1 MLDKED
7 KDRIVG
13 VLSKYYN
20 ITDVTWDTQSVV
32 VKVPDFSQADDL
44 AFAKASLE
52 LEKLG
57 FISFTNRGIEDEI
70 IVTESR
76 KANDNRLLKVILIF
90 ATLGAVSY
98 FGYVYQSQYS
108 GETSALYNIGA
119 SLVFYL
125 IPISLILASREVGKY
140 VALKKNGMNYYLPIL
155 VPNPLGIG
163 TMGII
168 NSPNHPFK
176 TRKSMLE
183 VGAYSILFGFT
194 ISLIFY
200 LLGVAYTLSFP
211 PHSPGVNSPIEKVG
225 SPLLMSLIINR
236 VMPST
241 GLLDTLAFA
250 GWSGIVITA
259 FNAFPLGFLDGGLIS
274 SALLGKNS
282 VYLSYVS
289 VIAIVAL
296 GILYPPWLILAV
308 FALLVGMKG
317 PQALDNI
324 TGVRVNGKAISA
336 VVFILLVLGMAPV
349 PFHNSLS
356 QFQATPSENSFVLYG
371 NNTSISLKLT
381 VNDTGQS
388 SIVPAFSV
396 SPGVSLSVEGS
407 SITIPPGRNYT
418 YTVSFVPQKMG
429 YGLSTFN
436 LTVFSGSYYRVI
448 PLQVLYINLTEAI
461 SFNGSSP
468 YVTHVGSD
476 GRAYLSLSSDVPD
489 NITLVSVGNSNFYLM
504 VINESISLHYTKE
517 FSYIL
522 GGSNI
527 GVQPGKP
534 VSLDLYTASHINRWY
549 IAAFDSNF
557 TGTVAVIEPQ

>member
-200 LLGVAYTLSFP
+200 LLGVAYTLS
-211 PHSPGVNSPIEKVG
+211 
-225 SPLLMSLIINR
+225 
-236 VMPST
+236 
-241 GLLDTLAFA
+241 
-250 GWSGIVITA
+250 
-259 FNAFPLGFLDGGLIS
+259 
-274 SALLGKNS
+274 
-282 VYLSYVS
+282 
-289 VIAIVAL
+289 
-296 GILYPPWLILAV
+296 
-308 FALLVGMKG
+308 
-317 PQALDNI
+317 
-324 TGVRVNGKAISA
+324 
-336 VVFILLVLGMAPV
+336 
-349 PFHNSLS
+349 
-356 QFQATPSENSFVLYG
+356 
-371 NNTSISLKLT
+371 
-381 VNDTGQS
+381 
-388 SIVPAFSV
+388 
-396 SPGVSLSVEGS
+396 
-407 SITIPPGRNYT
+407 
-418 YTVSFVPQKMG
+418 
-429 YGLSTFN
+429 
-436 LTVFSGSYYRVI
+436 
-448 PLQVLYINLTEAI
+448 
-461 SFNGSSP
+461 
-468 YVTHVGSD
+468 
-476 GRAYLSLSSDVPD
+476 
-489 NITLVSVGNSNFYLM
+489 
-504 VINESISLHYTKE
+504 
-517 FSYIL
+517 
-522 GGSNI
+522 
-527 GVQPGKP
+527 
-534 VSLDLYTASHINRWY
+534 
-549 IAAFDSNF
+549 
-557 TGTVAVIEPQ
+557 